1 MEDYIAQ
8 VHAQKRK
15 NIIVGV
21 AISVVCVLLLLFIFV
36 DNSEKGAVLDE
47 VTALN
52 CAPALALTEEELALA
67 ETILD
72 YDDFRNALNYDLV
85 ENSTVFSVEET
96 WDIYSAVIPENAEVT
111 EVCVAGAVVNIGYTQ
126 PQHQIYLEYVDADRS
141 GTVDQVRKTLTPII
155 DGVSTGRYQVN
166 QNLST
171 GKIVYTYRSK

>member
-8 VHAQKRK
+8 IHTQKRK

-21 AISVVCVLLLLFIFV
+21 AISIVCVLLLLFIFV

-141 GTVDQVRKTLTPII
+141 GTVDQIRKTLTPII
-155 DGVSTGRYQVN
+155 DGVSTGCYQVDL
-166 QNLST
+166 NLST
-171 GKIVYTYRSK
+171 GKMTYRYTKF

>member
-8 VHAQKRK
+8 IHTQKRK

-21 AISVVCVLLLLFIFV
+21 AISIVCVLLLLFIFV

-141 GTVDQVRKTLTPII
+141 GTVDQIRKTLAPLI
-155 DGVSTGRYQVN
+155 DGVSTGCYQVDH
-166 QNLST
+166 NLTT
-171 GKIVYTYRSK
+171 GKTVYTYTKF

>member
-8 VHAQKRK
+8 IHTQKRK

-21 AISVVCVLLLLFIFV
+21 AISIVCVLLLLFIFV

-85 ENSTVFSVEET
+85 DNSTVFDIEKT
-96 WDIYSAVIPENAEVT
+96 WNIYSSVIPENAEVT
-111 EVCVAGAVVNIGYTQ
+111 EVSVAGAVVIIGYTQ
-126 PQHQIYLEYVDADRS
+126 PQHRIILEYADADRS
-141 GTVDQVRKTLTPII
+141 GTVDQVRKSLAPII
-155 DGVSTGRYQVN
+155 DGVCTGCYQVDLN
-166 QNLST
+166 FST
-171 GKIVYTYRSK
+171 GKITYRYTKY

>member
-15 NIIVGV
+15 GIIVSV
-21 AISVVCVLLLLFIFV
+21 SISVVCVLLLLFIFV

-52 CAPALALTEEELALA
+52 CAPSLALTEEELALA

-85 ENSTVFSVEET
+85 DNSTTFSIEET
-96 WDIYSAVIPENAEVT
+96 WDVYSTVIPENAEVT
-111 EVCVAGAVVNIGYTQ
+111 EVCVAGAVVVIDYTQ
-126 PQHQIYLEYVDADRS
+126 PQHRIILEYADADRS

-155 DGVSTGRYQVN
+155 DGVSTGQYQVN